1 MGTCASFC
9 LCCCVECLSVLYV
22 LPANL
27 EDLPM
32 LSLPLLRSM
41 QFLDSMRG
49 QRGIMLPE
57 GLLHRG
63 KHCRVTEGSITITF
77 PIDLMPAWQQVA
89 QLTNRIPM
97 CSCASSIFRQ

>member
-1 MGTCASFC
+1 MQGH
-9 LCCCVECLSVLYV
+9 V

-77 PIDLMPAWQQVA
+77 PIDLMPAWHQAATQQNPYV
-89 QLTNRIPM
+89 QLRLLNLQAVIRILQPT
-97 CSCASSIFRQ
+97 A